1 MPSHQNRQK
10 YSPELLHA
18 KSPDLTEM
26 FSRTAACQ
34 VTRLD
39 RNVLQNCCM
48 PSHRTV
54 KSGDLACGSSGEHFC
69 QVWWLGMQQFWRTF
83 LSSLVTWHAAVLE
96 NISVKS
102 GDLACSSSGE
112 HFWFSRTAACQV
124 TRLDRNVLQN
134 CCMPSH
140 QTWQKC
146 SPELLHAKSPDLTEM
161 FSRTA
166 ACQVTRLD
174 RNRSIKC
181 LSQSEPKLDS
191 KLL

>member
-1 MPSHQNRQK
+1 MPSHQTWQNC
-10 YSPELLHA
+10 SPELLHA

-26 FSRTAACQ
+26 
-34 VTRLD
+34 
-39 RNVLQNCCM
+39 
-48 PSHRTV
+48 
-54 KSGDLACGSSGEHFC
+54 
-69 QVWWLGMQQFWRTF
+69 
-83 LSSLVTWHAAVLE
+83 
-96 NISVKS
+96 
-102 GDLACSSSGE
+102 
-112 HFWFSRTAACQV
+112 FSRTAACQV

-174 RNRSIKC
+174 RNVLQNCCMPSHQTWQKC
-181 LSQSEPKLDS
+181 SPELLHAKSPDLTEMFSRTATCQVTGLDRNFLFRFLSEM
-191 KLL
+191 LLHVHLEQFWIQFGLWLAQTFYTSFQELLNAKALK